1 MAAAKPVTGA
11 GGAAAKP
18 VPSPILKGYLKN
30 VGTGKYLAF
39 KFKGDLMEMESDI
52 DAVLT
57 TDLAKT
63 IQLTLTPVTIPKAQ
77 DGPKFWKLVHWD
89 ESGDNWILD
98 HCDSERVFLT
108 NEDSTSMGQRW
119 VIEDVQTESGVWKK
133 IKESQGTM
141 YLTAQKS
148 DSDSLVLRN
157 VENPLELLW
166 LWNLTATTETST
178 EKILTSTTTITSTST
193 EKNLVDTTGT
203 DKNLN
208 STTDADRNLASTIG
222 ISTGTDK
229 SLVNTI
235 GTSTPSTSADKN
247 LASTCTTGISV
258 STDADKSLVSTTGTS
273 STTDKILTSTTGIST
288 DADKSLV
295 SVVIVPKTLTS
306 TTGTDKNVSS
316 GTGTEEKNLT
326 STSTTSMDIT

>member
-222 ISTGTDK
+222 ISSGTDNIAITTGTDK
-229 SLVNTI
+229 SLVNAT
-235 GTSTPSTSADKN
+235 GVDKN
-247 LASTCTTGISV
+247 LA
-258 STDADKSLVSTTGTS
+258 
-273 STTDKILTSTTGIST
+273 STTGIST

-295 SVVIVPKTLTS
+295 SVVVVSNPVTSSSTDKTLTS
-306 TTGTDKNVSS
+306 TTGIDKNLSS